1 MSQDLNSVNI
11 IGRITK
17 KPELKYTPTGTA
29 ICNFDIATNDDYFSK
44 EKNELIKKVSFISV
58 EVWGKSGENV
68 SNYTDKGTPVGITGK
83 LDQKRWKTTDDQSRS
98 KVVIVA
104 SRVQF
109 LSSSKKK
116 EEVTDYD
123 NIKEV
128 DSGEVISNDYI
139 GDDEIPF

>member
-1 MSQDLNSVNI
+1 M
-11 IGRITK
+11 
-17 KPELKYTPTGTA
+17 A
-29 ICNFDIATNDDYFSK
+29 
-44 EKNELIKKVSFISV
+44 
-58 EVWGKSGENV
+58 
-68 SNYTDKGTPVGITGK
+68 GK
-83 LDQKRWKTTDDQSRS
+83 LQQQSWETPEGSKRSRI
-98 KVVIVA
+98 VIVA

>member
-17 KPELKYTPTGTA
+17 KPELKYLANGTA
-29 ICNFDIATNDDYFSK
+29 VCKFDIAVNDDYFSK
-44 EKNELIKKVSFISV
+44 EKNETIKNVSFFNV
-58 EVWGKSGENV
+58 TVWGKSGENV
-68 SNYTDKGTPVGITGK
+68 TNYTDKGSQVAVAGK
-83 LDQKRWKTTDDQSRS
+83 LQQQSWETPEGSKRSRI
-98 KVVIVA
+98 VIVA

-116 EEVTDYD
+116 EEVTDHD